1 MSVEA
6 MKAPENFFQEEVNN
20 LHNVVEKEQKT
31 TEYVTINDLT
41 DKEKQELK
49 ERNRDI
55 WMEIQYHIKNIMNDK
70 LTDEQREN
78 EITAILVL
86 FWSNAEIEY
95 KYEETSWINKQTKT
109 HRIAD
114 FLRKVKD
121 WKIPFENVKVSNMI
135 MDNEHIQ
142 KVETLPGKYL
152 YRQKISK
159 ITFSNI

>member
-1 MSVEA
+1 MSLET
-6 MKAPENFFQEEVNN
+6 MRTPESSFRDEINN
-20 LHNVVEKEQKT
+20 LHELIEKEQQSW
-31 TEYVTINDLT
+31 ERVTINDLT

-121 WKIPFENVKVSNMI
+121 WKIPFENVKVSNMV